1 MKAIMVMFDSLA
13 RGFLPPYGNTWVHA
27 PNFQRLAEKT
37 VTFDKCFV
45 GSMPCMPARREL
57 HTGRQNFLHRSWGP
71 LEPFDD
77 SMPEILRT
85 HGVCSHLVSDHYHYW
100 EDGGATYHN
109 RFSTWEFI
117 RGQEGDSWKAHVKP
131 EVLPEHAGYLNH
143 QDWVNR
149 KYTGSEE
156 TASQT
161 LTFDRA
167 EEFLQHNHQEENWF
181 LQVECFD
188 PHPPFFA
195 PEKYRDLYPENYSG
209 PHFDWPHYDRVHDN
223 ETPEM
228 IEHCRKQYAALVS
241 MCDHSL
247 GRIIDFM
254 DSHEMW
260 KDTLLLVTTDHGFL
274 LGEHG
279 WWAFC
284 NPPFWDEVSVK
295 PLFIWDPRS
304 RRHGERCPAM
314 VQTHDI
320 PATLLEFFSLP
331 LPPDMQGVPLR
342 DTIASDKPIREA
354 GLFGI
359 FGGHVNCS
367 DGRYVYMK
375 APVRPDNTPL
385 YNYTV
390 MATHMKRRFSVE
402 ELQGATLAP
411 PFSCTKGVPTLK
423 VKAKPIMSKAYDF
436 GDLLFDLDTD
446 PHQQH
451 PLQDPAIEARMRQLL
466 IRQMQAADAPAEQ
479 FERLGLATPAQ

>member
-1 MKAIMVMFDSLA
+1 
-13 RGFLPPYGNTWVHA
+13 
-27 PNFQRLAEKT
+27 
-37 VTFDKCFV
+37 
-45 GSMPCMPARREL
+45 
-57 HTGRQNFLHRSWGP
+57 
-71 LEPFDD
+71 
-77 SMPEILRT
+77 MPEILRT
-85 HGVCSHLVSDHYHYW
+85 NGIYSHLVSDHYHYW

-109 RFSTWEFI
+109 RFSSWEMI
-117 RGQEGDSWKAHVKP
+117 RGQEGDSWKGHVKP
-131 EVLPEHAGYLNH
+131 EVLPEYVGFLNH

-149 KYTGSEE
+149 KYMSTEA

-167 EEFLQHNHQEENWF
+167 EEFLQTNHQEDNWF

-195 PEKYRDLYPENYSG
+195 PEKYRNLYPENYDG
-209 PHFDWPHYDRVHDN
+209 PHFDWPHYDRVQKE

-228 IEHCRKQYAALVS
+228 VKHCRNQYAALVS

-247 GRIIDFM
+247 GRIMDFM
-254 DSHEMW
+254 DSHDLW
-260 KDTLLLVTTDHGFL
+260 KDTLLIVTTDHGFL

-295 PLFIWDPRS
+295 PLFVWDPRCQ
-304 RRHGERCPAM
+304 RQGERSQTM

-320 PATLLEFFSLP
+320 PATLLEYFNLP
-331 LPPDMQGVPLR
+331 LPADMQGIPLR
-342 DTIASDKPIREA
+342 DTIASDKKIREA

-375 APVRPDNTPL
+375 APVHADNSPL
-385 YNYTV
+385 YNYTL
-390 MATHMKRRFSVE
+390 MATHMKKRFSVE
-402 ELQGATLAP
+402 ELQTASLAA
-411 PFSCTKGVPTLK
+411 PFSFTKGVPTLK
-423 VKAKPIMSKAYDF
+423 VKAKPIMSKAYEF

-446 PHQQH
+446 PNQQK
-451 PLQDPAIEARMRQLL
+451 PLHDPVIEQRMRNLL
-466 IRQMQAADAPAEQ
+466 IELMRAADAPTEQ
-479 FERLGLATPAQ
+479 FERLGLPTAAG